1 MNFRVN
7 GFTLIE
13 LITVLVILGIVS
25 VFAVPRLSG
34 SEAFSVMGARDAGL
48 SVARQVQLRAMQQ
61 QKPSTNCFALF
72 VSDSRMG
79 GSNNTDCQWQDDRS
93 DVVDLSDSQV
103 RISPVHTFYFD
114 LLGRPVSSNKARL
127 CTNASGCKITF
138 TQSASAASICLNSE
152 GYFYACD

>member
-1 MNFRVN
+1 MK

-13 LITVLVILGIVS
+13 LITVILILGIVS

-34 SEAFSVMGARDAGL
+34 SEAFSVIGARDAGL

-61 QKPSTNCFALF
+61 EDPSNRCNALF
-72 VSDSRMG
+72 VTATRMG

-93 DVVDLSDSQV
+93 DVVDLSETDV
-103 RISPVHTFYFD
+103 RIKTTTTIFFD
-114 LLGRPVSSNKARL
+114 LLGRPRTNKGVRRCASKECKFTFFEGSS
-127 CTNASGCKITF
+127 T
-138 TQSASAASICLNSE
+138 ASICLNSE